1 MCSGYDLC
9 RLYRFALI
17 WSMWGHVKRNGT
29 PKFVEE
35 NTFEIV
41 IPMENVPELQVGGN
55 VSSETG
61 RVPKKCRRVPEINN
75 QSRSK
80 ALGRFQI
87 DAV

>member
-1 MCSGYDLC
+1 
-9 RLYRFALI
+9 
-17 WSMWGHVKRNGT
+17 MWGHVKRNGT

-80 ALGRFQI
+80 ALGSFQI